1 MSMTF
6 SDAWP
11 TLMLMAF
18 WEFNTYGCRTN
29 ITIGELGDKV
39 PSYNLL
45 QISSLSSCEEYLL
58 HIEYSILPNTHT
70 HTHTKYSAWWVF
82 SALFLAVPGSALV
95 CHYLPFH
102 KLPHTSTDWP
112 KCFCIY
118 RLKCSKAISGWTDRW
133 TGGRSEISGRPYSKS
148 TCGANK

>member
-1 MSMTF
+1 M
-6 SDAWP
+6 DHLGLGNWKRPKRPWAWHFRMHDQHWCWWHFGNL
-11 TLMLMAF
+11 THTVVALISLLVN
-18 WEFNTYGCRTN
+18 WETRC
-29 ITIGELGDKV
+29 
-39 PSYNLL
+39 
-45 QISSLSSCEEYLL
+45 L
-58 HIEYSILPNTHT
+58 HIICYKLAHYQAVKSTCCTSSTQFCQIHT

-118 RLKCSKAISGWTDRW
+118 MLKCSKAIIGWMGW
-133 TGGRSEISGRPYSKS
+133 MVGWKS
-148 TCGANK
+148 L